1 MGWTLP
7 PPGPHD
13 ARSVSDFNEHKR
25 KKIRF
30 AEKQAAFPGGSVD
43 KKSACNA
50 GHTGELSLIPGSRRA
65 PGRGHVHPLWCSC
78 LENHMDRGAWQATVH
93 RVTESDMTEV
103 T

>member
-25 KKIRF
+25 KKITF

-65 PGRGHVHPLWCSC
+65 PGRGHVHPLWCLGLQGDPTSPSQRRSALGFLSLFC
-78 LENHMDRGAWQATVH
+78 FF
-93 RVTESDMTEV
+93 
-103 T
+103 